1 MLKEEYFDYILEVLS
16 DVNNINY
23 VYTKIGYEVF
33 TLQQCLINYNVL
45 TKNIDWAEVLKN
57 TLINKCKDY
66 TAVGASPFKNFE
78 NYELVGVS
86 VEQWIKTRIVDK
98 VSRIRWLINNATMEW
113 NVKWE
118 SLADS
123 WLDLAWYL
131 VILYIYNEYEDEKEV

>member
-1 MLKEEYFDYILEVLS
+1 MTKEEYFDYILEILS
-16 DVNNINY
+16 DVNNINCVY
-23 VYTKIGYEVF
+23 VKIWYEVF

-45 TKNIDWAEVLKN
+45 TENIDWAEVLKN

-66 TAVGASPFKNFE
+66 TAVWTSPFKNFE

-123 WLDLAWYL
+123 RLDLAWYIT
-131 VILYIYNEYEDEKEV
+131 ILYIYKEYADEQ